1 MKSTLFVMIKGPHE
15 SCDLDLIQKV
25 GGEDMKGVILFEDAV
40 YFSSIERK
48 ADDLL
53 ARVDEAYVIS
63 DDLRARGVADRLIQ
77 GFEEI
82 DYLRAVDLIMEKYD
96 QTVTL

>member
-1 MKSTLFVMIKGPHE
+1 VKSTLFVLVKGPHE

-25 GGEDMKGVILFEDAV
+25 GGEDQKAVILFEDAV
-40 YFSSIERK
+40 YFSVIDMK

-63 DDLRARGVADRLIQ
+63 DDLRARGVAERLIQ

-82 DYLRAVDLIMEKYD
+82 DYPRAIDLIMEEYD
-96 QTVTL
+96 QTVTI

>member
-1 MKSTLFVMIKGPHE
+1 MKSTLFVLVKGPHE

-25 GGEDMKGVILFEDAV
+25 GGEDRKAVILFEDAV
-40 YFSSIERK
+40 YFSVIDMK

-63 DDLRARGVADRLIQ
+63 DDLRARGVAERLIQ

-82 DYLRAVDLIMEKYD
+82 DYPRAIDLIMEEYD
-96 QTVTL
+96 LTVTI

>member
-1 MKSTLFVMIKGPHE
+1 VKSTLFVLVKGPHE

-25 GGEDMKGVILFEDAV
+25 GGEDRKAVILFEDAV
-40 YFSSIERK
+40 YFSVIDMK

-63 DDLRARGVADRLIQ
+63 DDLRARGVAERLIQ

-82 DYLRAVDLIMEKYD
+82 DYPRAIDLIMEEYD
-96 QTVTL
+96 QTVTI

>member
-1 MKSTLFVMIKGPHE
+1 MKSTLFVLVKGPHE

-25 GGEDMKGVILFEDAV
+25 GGEDRKSVILFEDAV
-40 YFSSIERK
+40 YFSAIDKK

-63 DDLRARGVADRLIQ
+63 DDLRARGVADRLIH

-82 DYLRAVDLIMEKYD
+82 DYSRAVDLIMEEYD
-96 QTVTL
+96 QTVTI